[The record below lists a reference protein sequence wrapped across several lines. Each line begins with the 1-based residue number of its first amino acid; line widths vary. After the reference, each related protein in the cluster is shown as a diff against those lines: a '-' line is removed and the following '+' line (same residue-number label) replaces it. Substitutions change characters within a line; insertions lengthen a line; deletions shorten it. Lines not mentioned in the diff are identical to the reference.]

1 MPASRNP
8 NLAGIAAPSVVGR
21 ALLVVLLMVGFF
33 LLTLGVGVTLLVIPV
48 AAFWA
53 AKSNLRDVRMW
64 LFFLACCWVPGF
76 LLITSVFTVRRPKFV
91 PSGRRLEERDAP
103 ELFTIVRE
111 LAQLAGTAA
120 PGEIFLT
127 DDVNLSVSE
136 KGRGERV
143 LSIGAPL
150 LATVTVDEVRAGLAH
165 EFGHFAFGDT
175 RLIGIV
181 SHAHAAFHAVL
192 EQTTTR
198 SAFADT
204 GIGALEAGFAVA
216 RRIGT
221 TLVEGYAKFFFWL
234 LRKSDRR
241 AELAA
246 DQLAA
251 RLVGVE
257 PSIRL
262 LEKVAVTAPLYAFYL
277 QQEIAFTLAAGAMPS
292 DVLAG
297 FEVFSKR
304 CLERGITAE
313 IQEAS
318 RKEETDRYD
327 THPALRD
334 RIAAFHRSTSAAVQI
349 DPRPGTSLVGIAL
362 EPWLADTILDAAS
375 SMPILRGRVVERL
388 VWSDV
393 PRLAYAPHTLKGA
406 REQAAKLFSML
417 PQATTLPLMFQQ
429 VVIACGSGRSDQLVH
444 VSVPA
449 IASAPPHLRSAIA
462 MDVLGAILGSLF
474 AGALLERG
482 AEIMPS
488 LGESSLVFRFER
500 ATVMPFEL
508 GAKAMKEASARADAE
523 RWAERLVAPSVPFV
537 HAAPIAPAA
546 VMGA

>member
-1 MPASRNP
+1 MAASRNP

-21 ALLVVLLMVGFF
+21 ALLVVVLMVGFF
-33 LLTLGVGVTLLVIPV
+33 LVTLGVGVTLLVLPV

-53 AKSNLRDVRMW
+53 AKSNFRDVRLW

-76 LLITSVFTVRRPKFV
+76 LLITSVFGVRRPKFV
-91 PSGRRLEERDAP
+91 PSGRRLEEQEAP
-103 ELFTIVRE
+103 ELFAIVRE

-120 PGEIFLT
+120 PSEIYLT
-127 DDVNLSVSE
+127 DAVNLSVSE

-175 RLIGIV
+175 RLIGII

-216 RRIGT
+216 SRIGT
-221 TLVEGYAKFFFWL
+221 ILVEGYAKFFFWL

-277 QQEIAFTLAAGAMPS
+277 RQEIAFTLAAGAMPS

-297 FEVFSKR
+297 FDVFSKR

-327 THPALRD
+327 THPALKD
-334 RIAAFHRSTSAAVQI
+334 RIAAFHRSTSAAVRI
-349 DPRPGTSLVGIAL
+349 DPRPGASLVGIAL
-362 EPWLADTILDAAS
+362 EPWLADTILHAAS

-388 VWSDV
+388 AWLDV
-393 PRLAYAPHTLKGA
+393 PRLAYTPHTLKGA
-406 REQAAKLFSML
+406 REHAAKLFSML
-417 PQATTLPLMFQQ
+417 PRATTLPAMFQQ
-429 VVIACGSGRSDQLVH
+429 VVMACGHGRSDQIVQL
-444 VSVPA
+444 SLPA
-449 IASAPPHLRSAIA
+449 IVSAPPHLRGVIA
-462 MDVLGAILGSLF
+462 MEVLGEVLGSLF

-482 AEIMPS
+482 AEVMPS
-488 LGESSLVFRFER
+488 LGESSLVFHWEG
-500 ATVMPFEL
+500 ATVTPFEL
-508 GAKAMKEASARADAE
+508 GVKSVKDASARTELE
-523 RWAERLVAPSVPFV
+523 RWAERLMAPSVPFV
-537 HAAPIAPAA
+537 QPAAIAPAA